1 MTTPATTLDSKAVA
15 EALDITPKELRVF
28 LRATG
33 FEKTEGRYVFTK
45 ANVATFKKT
54 YPKWITE
61 RAASRK
67 ANADAKVAAEK
78 ADDATPVEDAEA
90 S

>member
-1 MTTPATTLDSKAVA
+1 MTAPITLDSKAVA
-15 EALDITPKELRVF
+15 EALGITPKELRVY

-33 FEKTEGRYVFTK
+33 FEKTDGRYVFTK
-45 ANVATFKKT
+45 ANVATFKKA
-54 YPKWITE
+54 YPKWVAD
-61 RAASRK
+61 RAAARAAK
-67 ANADAKVAAEK
+67 AEAKVAASK

>member
-15 EALDITPKELRVF
+15 EALNISAKELRVY
-28 LRATG
+28 LRAIG
-33 FEKTEGRYVFTK
+33 YEKTEGRYVFSK
-45 ANVATFKKT
+45 ADVATFKKA
-54 YPKWITE
+54 YPKWIAE

-67 ANADAKVAAEK
+67 AKADAKVAADNADEPK
-78 ADDATPVEDAEA
+78 A